1 MSKISLKFP
10 PNPVQLNTHYIENKC
25 VSIFFV
31 CICVFLRHAIV
42 CVCFCAPL
50 LFLCIL
56 CLYVFMYLCLY
67 ISTQVSVKKKPF
79 DSMSICIF
87 CCIIC
92 RDMTFVIRWSPLSCR
107 FGKKGVGC
115 FEEPQRYSKKT
126 DNVNSRKIS
135 LIPWSLRTKR
145 VTVSRKTFS
154 TTKSYKSLITS
165 LPSPSFIKRQIY
177 IRRQIK
183 CCIVACIL
191 YILHAFMH
199 LSQWVSGENL
209 DLNLI

>member
-1 MSKISLKFP
+1 MVRYVQDIVKISPKSSTIKHTLYRKQICS
-10 PNPVQLNTHYIENKC
+10 N
-25 VSIFFV
+25 FFV
-31 CICVFLRHAIV
+31 CICVFLRHVIV

-92 RDMTFVIRWSPLSCR
+92 RDKTFVIRWSPLSCR

-154 TTKSYKSLITS
+154 TTKSYN
-165 LPSPSFIKRQIY
+165 
-177 IRRQIK
+177 
-183 CCIVACIL
+183 CIV
-191 YILHAFMH
+191 F
-199 LSQWVSGENL
+199 V
-209 DLNLI
+209 

>member
-1 MSKISLKFP
+1 MCVFVLLCCFYAFCAYMCLCICACISQRRCLSKRSRLIQWAF
-10 PNPVQLNTHYIENKC
+10 V
-25 VSIFFV
+25 FFV
-31 CICVFLRHAIV
+31 
-42 CVCFCAPL
+42 
-50 LFLCIL
+50 
-56 CLYVFMYLCLY
+56 
-67 ISTQVSVKKKPF
+67 VSFVV
-79 DSMSICIF
+79 I
-87 CCIIC
+87 
-92 RDMTFVIRWSPLSCR
+92 MTFVIRWSPLSCR
-107 FGKKGVGC
+107 YGKKGVGC

-126 DNVNSRKIS
+126 YNVNSRKIL

-154 TTKSYKSLITS
+154 TTKSYKSLISS
-165 LPSPSFIKRQIY
+165 LPSSSFIKRQIY